1 MNRLNASRGVPD
13 EGTGVDSEQAAVESA
28 PRVAIVRD
36 GSPEASDLEGRLTA
50 LGWAVSA
57 AANCSELLAQAGR
70 DLPGPVLLDLGS
82 EPTPELVRIA
92 KKLRRRCG
100 ATIVFLADDASDE
113 LVEASAAAGPCGY
126 LLRPFSDGQLQL
138 SLRAAQEAGKRLLR
152 RSRRRKKQK
161 RQVRRLKRRMAIL
174 DAVLELVPDPLF
186 ATDENGVRLASS
198 ASAAPFL
205 GEYEPGG
212 SLAQALNYSVFDV
225 EADEPLDWGDL
236 PLNRALR
243 GERTDGL
250 LVLARHSES
259 GEGTYVNISARPLP
273 LGRSGKTG
281 SVLLVR
287 DVTAERRVQADLQAA
302 LVEQEAR
309 AELMEAIFDS
319 MRDGVIVADENG
331 ELLAWNSA
339 AQRLG
344 GAIARRWDSRKAVG
358 AGGGSGLPGRYRPER
373 WPSHFGIF
381 LPDKETLLPK
391 EESPLRGAIRGRTTE
406 NKRLFIRNAGR
417 PEGGF
422 VSVSARP
429 LVRPPGE
436 AQAGVLLIHDLT
448 EEERIKAELEDTVE
462 RLRRQTTLVE
472 TVFNNLGAGVVA
484 ADAEG
489 RFTTFNPAA
498 EELVGREFFS
508 MPPEEW
514 TEYFGIFR
522 PDGKTF
528 VPTEELPL
536 MRAMQGESLDDE
548 EVLIRNASRPDG
560 VPVSVQAR
568 PLPSEDGDPQGGVA
582 LFYDIG
588 PRKEAENRL
597 RETLEALRDQTEL
610 VEAAFEGISDGIV
623 VADTECKLVYVN
635 AAATKMIDLAAGDWI
650 PMDDLEMALVWDGTP
665 EVQYGCFDAERRSPL
680 VTGDLPIV
688 RAILGDCTDDWD
700 VLIRNRL
707 VPGGAIIRTNGRPL
721 FNADGSLRGGV
732 ATLRDVTAER
742 RADETLARAFAEGRL
757 EMMDTILHNVGN
769 AVSSVVVGAETIFD
783 TLERDP
789 LLKRLSAL
797 AEAVAAHKG
806 DWANYVENDPQ
817 GRKVFPFLI
826 DLARDLDSRDRHLC
840 TAANRVRDRGTHIAD
855 IVRSQRNLGSVAAG
869 RTDVDVARSVKATL
883 RLLREQID
891 GKGIS
896 VDVDGLRALPP
907 VREHASQFHQMLL
920 NLLTNA
926 IEAIEELATA
936 GGGDEPPEIAIAARA
951 EDDCLIVEVRD
962 NGVGFVG
969 DPQALIVAGY
979 STKESG
985 SGLGLHSTANFVA
998 SSGGRLELS
1007 SEGRGRGATVRVI
1020 LPLTPLP
1027 PENESVKNSSGK
1039 TMGSLP

>member
-1 MNRLNASRGVPD
+1 MSRVDASRGSPERRAGAD
-13 EGTGVDSEQAAVESA
+13 AEPPATESA
-28 PRVAIVRD
+28 PRVAILRD
-36 GSPEASDLEGRLTA
+36 GSPEASDLEARLTA
-50 LGWAVSA
+50 LGWAVYA
-57 AANCSELLAQAGR
+57 APNCSELVARAAR
-70 DLPGPVLLDLGS
+70 DLPGAVLLDLGS
-82 EPTPELVRIA
+82 EPRPELVRIA

-100 ATIVFLADDASDE
+100 AAVVFLADDASDE
-113 LVEASAAAGPCGY
+113 LFEASAAAGPCGY
-126 LLRPFSDGQLQL
+126 LLRPFSDGQLRL
-138 SLRAAQEAGKRLLR
+138 SLRAAQDAGRRLLR
-152 RSRRRKKQK
+152 RSKRRKKQK

-174 DAVLELVPDPLF
+174 DTVLELVPDALF
-186 ATDENGVRLASS
+186 ATDEKGVRLASS
-198 ASAAPFL
+198 VSAAPFL

-212 SLAQALNYSVFDV
+212 SLARPLNYRVFDV
-225 EADEPLDWGDL
+225 EADEPMDWDDL
-236 PLNRALR
+236 PLPRALR

-250 LVLARHSES
+250 VVLARHSES
-259 GEGTYVNISARPLP
+259 AEGTYVNISARPLP

-281 SVLLVR
+281 SVVLVR
-287 DVTAERRVQADLQAA
+287 DVTAERRAQADLEAA
-302 LVEQEAR
+302 LVEQET
-309 AELMEAIFDS
+309 
-319 MRDGVIVADENG
+319 MR
-331 ELLAWNSA
+331 
-339 AQRLG
+339 
-344 GAIARRWDSRKAVG
+344 
-358 AGGGSGLPGRYRPER
+358 
-373 WPSHFGIF
+373 
-381 LPDKETLLPK
+381 
-391 EESPLRGAIRGRTTE
+391 
-406 NKRLFIRNAGR
+406 
-417 PEGGF
+417 
-422 VSVSARP
+422 
-429 LVRPPGE
+429 
-436 AQAGVLLIHDLT
+436 
-448 EEERIKAELEDTVE
+448 AELEDTVE
-462 RLRRQTTLVE
+462 RLRGQTNLME

-536 MRAMQGESLDDE
+536 VRAMRGESLDDQ
-548 EVLIRNASRPDG
+548 EVLIRNDRRRDG
-560 VPVSVQAR
+560 MPLSVQAR
-568 PLPSEDGDPQGGVA
+568 PLASEDGDPQGGVA

-597 RETLEALRDQTEL
+597 RETLDALRDQTEL
-610 VEAAFEGISDGIV
+610 VEAAFEAISDGIV

-635 AAATKMIDLAAGDWI
+635 AAATKMIDMAAGDRI
-650 PMDDLEMALVWDGTP
+650 PMKDLQMALVWEGTP

-826 DLARDLDSRDRHLC
+826 DLARDLDSRDRLLG
-840 TAANRVRDRGTHIAD
+840 TAANRVRDRGVHIAD

-869 RTDVDVARSVKATL
+869 RTDVDVARSVKATVG
-883 RLLREQID
+883 LLREQID
-891 GKGIS
+891 GKGIA
-896 VDVDGLRALPP
+896 VDLDGLKTLPP
-907 VREHASQFHQMLL
+907 IRVHASQFHQMLL
-920 NLLTNA
+920 NLLMNA
-926 IEAIEELATA
+926 IEAIDERATA
-936 GGGDEPPEIAIAARA
+936 EDGAPASLAVSAGA
-951 EDDCLIVEVRD
+951 EDECLVLEVRD

-969 DPQALIVAGY
+969 DPRNLVAAGY
-979 STKESG
+979 STKDSG

-998 SSGGRLELS
+998 GSGGRIELS
-1007 SEGRGRGATVRVI
+1007 SEGRGRGTTVRI
-1020 LPLTPLP
+1020 TLPLTPP
-1027 PENESVKNSSGK
+1027 PR
-1039 TMGSLP
+1039 